1 MQPSGLYSDA
11 VSVFDIALCT
21 IKMVESGSESGQAS
35 AHRRYLSNGTES
47 VRRGGQAGER
57 RASMVW
63 EVWDIWQLPKRP
75 GRLGRLHNI
84 KLRNRIGRVRG
95 ARVGVRGQGISINF
109 RLKA

>member
-1 MQPSGLYSDA
+1 MQPSGLYSNA
-11 VSVFDIALCT
+11 VSVFGSALST
-21 IKMVESGSESGQAS
+21 FKMVESGFESGQAS
-35 AHRRYLSNGTES
+35 AHRRYLSIGTKS
-47 VRRGGQAGER
+47 VRRGGQPGER